1 MIYYLFDLDDTIVI
15 HPPSRN
21 DDMYNIKPDPCLQN
35 LFNTLKYKSYIYT
48 NGTYGHAKIVL
59 DKMKLNNFK
68 KNYARDT
75 MPYMKPHIKSFEFVQ
90 KNILHSDYNTDLNN
104 TFIFF
109 EDTLDNLKMA
119 KNLGWKTIWI
129 HPNYINGVRYDF
141 VAFSFPNIYDALYKI
156 NKFDILNL

>member
-48 NGTYGHAKIVL
+48 NGTYGHAEIVL

-90 KNILHSDYNTDLNN
+90 KNILHSDYNTTNNN

-141 VAFSFPNIYDALYKI
+141 VDFSFPNIYDALYKI
-156 NKFDILNL
+156 NKFDIFNL

>member
-21 DDMYNIKPDPCLQN
+21 DDMYNIKPDPCLQK

-48 NGTYGHAKIVL
+48 NGTYGHAEIVL

-129 HPNYINGVRYDF
+129 HPNYNHGIRYDF
-141 VAFSFPNIYDALYKI
+141 VDFSFPNIYDALYKLD
-156 NKFDILNL
+156 KFDILNL

>member
-21 DDMYNIKPDPCLQN
+21 DDMYNIKPDPCLQK

-48 NGTYGHAKIVL
+48 NGTYGHAEIVL

-90 KNILHSDYNTDLNN
+90 KNILHSDYNTTNNN

-129 HPNYINGVRYDF
+129 HPHYNKGVQYNF
-141 VAFSFPNIYDALYKI
+141 VDYSFPNIYDALYKI
-156 NKFDILNL
+156 NKFDIFNL